1 MLMALHCL
9 TKLEFGGRSSRYGT
23 YKKGLLT
30 FLSFYPFFFLHNYKM
45 NVFNRLKSNSNAS
58 LKPPVAPLTEEFGPV
73 SHEPKLTPPA
83 NFNPAIHPPLDD
95 EQKAKVAKLLQYI
108 ESIMLPET
116 DKYYPSERG
125 FITENT
131 VKRYMRAR
139 KWDYEVNEQQ

>member
-1 MLMALHCL
+1 MLDFKRLFSL
-9 TKLEFGGRSSRYGT
+9 
-23 YKKGLLT
+23 
-30 FLSFYPFFFLHNYKM
+30 FLSSCPHNYKM

-58 LKPPVAPLTEEFGPV
+58 LKPPSASPSEEFGPV

-83 NFNPAIHPPLDD
+83 HFTPATHPPLDD
-95 EQKAKVAKLLQYI
+95 EQKSKVAKLLQYI

-125 FITENT
+125 FVTENT

-139 KWDYEVNEQQ
+139 KWDYEVNGSDSSSNTILNFSPF